1 MQRGNY
7 IARFGESIFDIAL
20 LLYGS
25 VDCFSK
31 LLFENTD
38 QIADVNDDL
47 EGKTLSYE
55 LVFKQ
60 LNVVPLV
67 LEVGAGSNMSQT
79 YKPTSFQTIFD
90 VALMTN
96 GSLSEIVKLVH
107 LSSLQNINTGIKIS
121 DYFLYEKKKT
131 ALLEWIDRSGVI
143 FQTKTPIEG
152 NRAGE
157 FNREFDRRSF
167 N

>member
-1 MQRGNY
+1 
-7 IARFGESIFDIAL
+7 
-20 LLYGS
+20 

-60 LNVVPLV
+60 LNFVPLV
-67 LEVGAGSNMSQT
+67 LEVGAGPNMSQT

-90 VALMTN
+90 VALLTN
-96 GSLSEIVKLVH
+96 GSLSEIVK
-107 LSSLQNINTGIKIS
+107 S
-121 DYFLYEKKKT
+121 
-131 ALLEWIDRSGVI
+131 
-143 FQTKTPIEG
+143 
-152 NRAGE
+152 
-157 FNREFDRRSF
+157 
-167 N
+167 